1 MQYVVV
7 LITLVL
13 ASFYIYRINREVK
26 GKKRWIY
33 YEIIYNCFIKFFIGF
48 LGLPSFLNYIS
59 DFILIILFLLE
70 ITSKRSNKKRI
81 QRNKEFQIFVLLI
94 CFYFIVSIFSFISN
108 QYSILQYL
116 WGFRNNFRFLIF
128 AILCCRII
136 KKKDLETIFD
146 ILFGFFG
153 VNIIAVTYEFFFS
166 GIRARTG
173 DAISGLYSSG
183 IGQGGGNGHLNW
195 LLCIVCVY
203 AIAKY
208 LSKEK
213 RAWYL
218 FYVVA
223 GSVYMASL
231 SELKVFFLELA
242 VIIIGCIGLSKKSI
256 KIGLIGIGGVLSI
269 ILGINVIY
277 RYFPQFADFFKMDT
291 LIAYLGKD
299 AGYQGVG
306 TINRLNAISYVFSRF
321 LHSPLERILG
331 IGLGNA
337 DFSSFSFLQSS
348 FYNNYSWTLYQFF
361 YAPFVLIET
370 GILGLISF
378 MAIFIK
384 YVSSA
389 IRMKPN
395 SKESSSYRVIAIMI
409 SIMSIAMI
417 FYNQS
422 LKMETSGYLVHALL
436 VIPFVVLND
445 NTEDYKSYVRIKVK
459 IKHE

>member
-1 MQYVVV
+1 
-7 LITLVL
+7 
-13 ASFYIYRINREVK
+13 
-26 GKKRWIY
+26 
-33 YEIIYNCFIKFFIGF
+33 
-48 LGLPSFLNYIS
+48 
-59 DFILIILFLLE
+59 
-70 ITSKRSNKKRI
+70 
-81 QRNKEFQIFVLLI
+81 
-94 CFYFIVSIFSFISN
+94 
-108 QYSILQYL
+108 
-116 WGFRNNFRFLIF
+116 
-128 AILCCRII
+128 
-136 KKKDLETIFD
+136 
-146 ILFGFFG
+146 
-153 VNIIAVTYEFFFS
+153 
-166 GIRARTG
+166 
-173 DAISGLYSSG
+173 
-183 IGQGGGNGHLNW
+183 
-195 LLCIVCVY
+195 
-203 AIAKY
+203 
-208 LSKEK
+208 
-213 RAWYL
+213 
-218 FYVVA
+218 
-223 GSVYMASL
+223 MASL